1 MIWTKGKYYYLAYN
15 NLLQLLKH
23 IVCHTLKNNHK
34 NPPNSVNK
42 GEGTINLDWVLWHWL
57 LCFILYAVYYYSV
70 LNCSFAAAAPI
81 GLLTPANV
89 NNIRRI
95 KRKRIYYIGL
105 IQTIVRW
112 GWLRLALL
120 VNTIIYFYIS
130 EI

>member
-1 MIWTKGKYYYLAYN
+1 MISTKGKYTNTLTNVHTITYCNYLNILFAIIHN
-15 NLLQLLKH
+15 T
-23 IVCHTLKNNHK
+23 TLKNNHK

-70 LNCSFAAAAPI
+70 LNCSFAAAAI

-105 IQTIVRW
+105 IQTIVWW
-112 GWLRLALL
+112 GWFNFAFCP
-120 VNTIIYFYIS
+120 I
-130 EI
+130 